1 MDSGKPDV
9 KSKQK
14 RKRRRSLSFNSGS
27 RTSMQSEVKRHSFR
41 VSDQRVSSR
50 YRQTSVDVG
59 LMLIV
64 HYYVKN

>member
-1 MDSGKPDV
+1 MDSGNTDV
-9 KSKQK
+9 KSKEK

-41 VSDQRVSSR
+41 VSDQHMSSH

-59 LMLIV
+59 PMLIV
-64 HYYVKN
+64 HYYVEN